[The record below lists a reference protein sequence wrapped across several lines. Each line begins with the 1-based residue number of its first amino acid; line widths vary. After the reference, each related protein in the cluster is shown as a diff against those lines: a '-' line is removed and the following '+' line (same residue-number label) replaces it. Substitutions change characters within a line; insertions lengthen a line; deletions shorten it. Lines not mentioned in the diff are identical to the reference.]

1 MKKKEVLMIILSIA
15 TISLVIIGII
25 TGKVP
30 KSKIEVY
37 TDISKYEETLACEDA
52 NEKWSKWGMD
62 ESIWPEKITDSMNVV
77 DYKMVY
83 YDPFDAQYL
92 GYLVVEYNKENYEK
106 EAKRLKEYESTDYI
120 GYYGVKE
127 EKTYDLLAV
136 YADPYYGF
144 VYALTD
150 GKNKIIYAEQIFCN
164 YFMDLNY
171 KEYMKEDYF
180 LDGFNATSDNDYR
193 KKKMK
198 ENN

>member
-1 MKKKEVLMIILSIA
+1 MKKKEVIMIVLSTLI
-15 TISLVIIGII
+15 IVLVIIGI
-25 TGKVP
+25 TTSKVSS
-30 KSKIEVY
+30 SKIEEY
-37 TDISKYEETLACEDA
+37 TDISKYEETLASEGA

-62 ESIWPEKITDSMNVV
+62 EEIWPEKITDSMNVL

-92 GYLVVEYNKENYEK
+92 GYLVVEYNKADYDK
-106 EAKRLKEYESTDYI
+106 EVKRLKEYGSTDYV

-127 EKTYDLLAV
+127 ETTYTLLAV

-150 GKNKIIYAEQIFCN
+150 GRNKIIYAEQIFCN
-164 YFMDLNY
+164 YFMDLDY
-171 KEYMKEDYF
+171 KKYMKEEYF
-180 LDGFNATSDNDYR
+180 LDGFDATENNQYR

-198 ENN
+198 EE